1 MPKESTILLYNS
13 STTGNA
19 PSAGDLN
26 LGELAVNTMDEK
38 VFLKNLGGTVLSL
51 SQTKDLSGNF
61 ARLDKVV
68 YSLNGLTGT
77 LSVTGTANE
86 IEVNGSFPNIVVGLR
101 DSVTINNLTVT
112 TTVTADNF
120 VGSLLGKVS
129 TFCKNMQGYTLT
141 AGTPVYISGYVGG
154 GASGILEVK
163 AALAGSAAAMP
174 AVGLVE
180 TTLAPNGQGE
190 LVELGLLGSI
200 NTSGYNIN
208 QVAYIGEFGGLT
220 SNRPTGG
227 SVLVQNIGR
236 VVNSSSTQGEII
248 VLGPGRSN
256 DVPNNITVR
265 GYLEMPNGQTAT
277 SLVTTF
283 NGASGAI
290 LYSPSLATTSV
301 TGVAS
306 FNSTYFSVASGA
318 VSLASAY
325 QATGD
330 TVITTAGSGIAI
342 STSGKTDTL
351 FNIGVT
357 SFNGST
363 GAVSYAP
370 PLASASVTGVA
381 HFPLSDFA
389 VSATGSVTLSNVAR
403 TNGANTFSGLQTFS
417 NGLSAHGATFGSGSI
432 VRLSTLAS
440 FPQVDNGGGIYSGG
454 SIAGEAVNNVY
465 FVAGQGGS
473 GEFPTKPYITFQNN
487 SVDTGADINFNTQ
500 GGDVKFTAN
509 TDIDI
514 VASNGNVNISSASG
528 GIVID
533 PVTFVNIAGGVLYVD
548 DTNNRV
554 GINDTTPSMA
564 LCVNG
569 GISGGSLIVAAGAT
583 FNSRANFAAGLTTA
597 NLFVATGA
605 TFASTI
611 NAPNLIGRWSV
622 ITADQT
628 AEVNNGYLTNK
639 GTLLVLT
646 LPTTAAVGSM
656 IRVSGMNAGLW
667 RISQNASQV
676 IHFGKTD
683 TTTGTGGYLL
693 ATQTRD
699 SVELVCCVANNEWNV
714 LSSVGNIDFA

>member
-112 TTVTADNF
+112 TTVTAENF
-120 VGSLLGKVS
+120 VGSLMGKV
-129 TFCKNMQGYTLT
+129 TTPCKNMESYTLT
-141 AGTPVYISGYVGG
+141 AGTPVYISGYVGAG
-154 GASGILEVK
+154 GSGLLEVK

-180 TTLAPNGQGE
+180 QTLAPNDQGDI
-190 LVELGLLGSI
+190 VELGLLGSL

-208 QVAYIGEFGGLT
+208 QVAFVAEFGGLT
-220 SNRPTGG
+220 SNRPSGG

-236 VVNSSSTQGEII
+236 VVNSSSNQGQII

-290 LYSPSLATTSV
+290 LYSPPIATASV

-306 FNSTYFSVASGA
+306 FNSTYFSVSSGA

-342 STSGKTDTL
+342 STTGRTDTL

-357 SFNGST
+357 SFNGAT

-381 HFPLSDFA
+381 HFPNSDFA

-403 TNGANTFSGLQTFS
+403 TNAANTFTARQTFS
-417 NGLSAHGATFGSGSI
+417 SGITTSDLWVSTGATFGS
-432 VRLSTLAS
+432 RAS
-440 FPQVDNGGGIYSGG
+440 FPSGI
-454 SIAGEAVNNVY
+454 
-465 FVAGQGGS
+465 
-473 GEFPTKPYITFQNN
+473 
-487 SVDTGADINFNTQ
+487 
-500 GGDVKFTAN
+500 TA
-509 TDIDI
+509 
-514 VASNGNVNISSASG
+514 SQ
-528 GIVID
+528 
-533 PVTFVNIAGGVLYVD
+533 
-548 DTNNRV
+548 
-554 GINDTTPSMA
+554 
-564 LCVNG
+564 
-569 GISGGSLIVAAGAT
+569 
-583 FNSRANFAAGLTTA
+583 
-597 NLFVATGA
+597 LFVSTGA
-605 TFASTI
+605 TFGSTI
-611 NAPNLIGRWSV
+611 NAPNIVGRWSV

-667 RISQNASQV
+667 KIAQNASQV

-683 TTTGTGGYLL
+683 TTTGTSGYLL

-714 LSSVGNIDFA
+714 LSSVGNIDYA

>member
-38 VFLKNLGGTVLSL
+38 VFIKNLGGTVLSL

-61 ARLDKVV
+61 ARLDNVV

-86 IEVNGSFPNIVVGLR
+86 VEVNGSFPNIVVGLR

-112 TTVTADNF
+112 TTVTAENF
-120 VGSLLGKVS
+120 IGSLMGKV
-129 TFCKNMQGYTLT
+129 TTPCKNKESYTLT
-141 AGTPVYISGYVGG
+141 AGTPVYISGYVGAG
-154 GASGILEVK
+154 GSGLLEVK

-180 TTLAPNGQGE
+180 QTLAPNDQGDI
-190 LVELGLLGSI
+190 VELGLLGSL

-208 QVAYIGEFGGLT
+208 QVAFVAEFGGLT
-220 SNRPTGG
+220 SNRPSGG

-236 VVNSSSTQGEII
+236 VVNSSSNQGQVI

-283 NGASGAI
+283 NGASGA
-290 LYSPSLATTSV
+290 
-301 TGVAS
+301 
-306 FNSTYFSVASGA
+306 
-318 VSLASAY
+318 
-325 QATGD
+325 
-330 TVITTAGSGIAI
+330 
-342 STSGKTDTL
+342 
-351 FNIGVT
+351 
-357 SFNGST
+357 
-363 GAVSYAP
+363 VSYAP

-381 HFPLSDFA
+381 HFPNSDFA

-403 TNGANTFSGLQTFS
+403 TNAANTFSGLQTFS
-417 NGLSAHGATFGSGSI
+417 NGLSAHGATFGSV
-432 VRLSTLAS
+432 VRLSGLAS
-440 FPQVDNGGGIYSGG
+440 FPQVDNGGGMYSGG

-487 SVDTGADINFNTQ
+487 SVDTDADINFSTQ

-514 VASNGNVNISSASG
+514 VAMNGNVNISSASG
-528 GIVID
+528 GIVIN
-533 PVTFVNIAGGVLYVD
+533 PVTFVNIAGGLLYVD

-639 GTLLVLT
+639 ATLLTLT

-667 RISQNASQV
+667 KIAQNASQV

-714 LSSVGNIDFA
+714 LSSVGNIDYA

>member
-101 DSVTINNLTVT
+101 DSVTIDNLTVT

-190 LVELGLLGSI
+190 LVELGLLGSL

-283 NGASGAI
+283 NGASGA
-290 LYSPSLATTSV
+290 
-301 TGVAS
+301 
-306 FNSTYFSVASGA
+306 
-318 VSLASAY
+318 
-325 QATGD
+325 
-330 TVITTAGSGIAI
+330 
-342 STSGKTDTL
+342 
-351 FNIGVT
+351 
-357 SFNGST
+357 
-363 GAVSYAP
+363 VSYAP

-381 HFPLSDFA
+381 HFPNSDFA

-403 TNGANTFSGLQTFS
+403 TNAANTFTARQTFS
-417 NGLSAHGATFGSGSI
+417 SGITTSDLWVSTGATFGS
-432 VRLSTLAS
+432 RAS
-440 FPQVDNGGGIYSGG
+440 FTSG
-454 SIAGEAVNNVY
+454 V
-465 FVAGQGGS
+465 
-473 GEFPTKPYITFQNN
+473 
-487 SVDTGADINFNTQ
+487 
-500 GGDVKFTAN
+500 TA
-509 TDIDI
+509 
-514 VASNGNVNISSASG
+514 SQLFIS
-528 GIVID
+528 
-533 PVTFVNIAGGVLYVD
+533 
-548 DTNNRV
+548 
-554 GINDTTPSMA
+554 
-564 LCVNG
+564 
-569 GISGGSLIVAAGAT
+569 
-583 FNSRANFAAGLTTA
+583 
-597 NLFVATGA
+597 TGA
-605 TFASTI
+605 TFGSTI
-611 NAPNLIGRWSV
+611 NAPNIVGRWSV

-683 TTTGTGGYLL
+683 TTTGTGGYLQ